1 MSAGK
6 RSRPLRALQGIVGY
20 LLALLLTL
28 SLVATGAVALAHQL
42 LTDQALHERVAQD
55 ERVLDQQL
63 ARVEETVRE
72 MAERYHFA
80 PSSVMDG
87 INRESLKQYNREL
100 VAWWMGL
107 MAEHPSVEAP
117 LPDTEAMEEA
127 IRADELFRENTSE
140 FVRRSIARDDV
151 AYPISVAM
159 REAAMPLRVSLVALG
174 MPKLA
179 ERVDIPELMGL
190 VGTARAALLALCGL
204 LLLLTL
210 LTQGRRRW
218 LCVSASL
225 LAAFILAAAVTALT
239 AAADLPGQLGA
250 YSPMLSLQLCILM
263 RELAGPALM
272 AEGALLLAGA
282 LTLGLWLRA
291 AGRKRG

>member
-28 SLVATGAVALAHQL
+28 SLVATGAVALLHQL

-190 VGTARAALLALCGL
+190 VGTARTALLALCGL

-239 AAADLPGQLGA
+239 AAADLPGQLGV
-250 YSPMLSLQLCILM
+250 YSPMLSLQLSILM
-263 RELAGPALM
+263 RALAGPALM